1 MRRTSDRDTSREEIP
16 TMMPVLFLLPLF
28 FASGA
33 AALVYE
39 VTWFQLL
46 SLHAG
51 GSARAAAMVLATFM
65 AGLGFGSLLVPRWVP
80 RTTNPLLAC
89 AGLEA
94 LIALFGLAMPWAI
107 AAVGGLPHSLHAAG
121 FALLLLVPAAAMGG
135 TLPLTAR
142 TLGSGPAAARR
153 IGILY
158 AANTLGGVV
167 GCLAAAFWLLR
178 VHDTLVAGVVA
189 AGLNGL
195 AALAAV
201 GLAGRW
207 SAPPLAAIEEA
218 VGAGSAPARRGFSAA
233 VLVVAAVSGATALAA
248 EVVWTRLLALL
259 LGGTTYTFSLIL
271 AGFLVGIA
279 IGSGAAAALRPPR
292 AWLAWCQAAL
302 VPAIAHGAWAA
313 GAGLPAWPVNP
324 ALAPTPWVQLQ
335 IDVVRCLVAVLPAAI
350 LWGASVPL
358 AVASLSRAN
367 GAPARAAGAVLAAN
381 TLGGIV
387 GSLGAALVLLPG
399 VGSRAAQQWMLV
411 AAAGAAVLA
420 LPPRATAA
428 SRWTRF
434 LAPATALLAA
444 AWLLPRLPPLS
455 PALVGWGR
463 YAAVPRGAPPEFLV
477 VREGTDSTL
486 AVSRGRDG
494 VLSYHNAGKVQAS
507 SEPQDMRLQRLLGHI
522 ATLVPESPRRVLVIG
537 CGAGVTAGSVSVD
550 PEVVEETICEL
561 EAEVPRTAGEFFAGI
576 NDGVIG
582 NPKVRLRIDDARRF
596 LRTTD
601 ETFDAITSDPFD
613 PWVRGAANLYT
624 EEFFTLAKRRL
635 APGGAITVFVQLYE
649 AGTPAVKS
657 ELATFLRV
665 FPEGLVFGNTRA
677 GEGYDLVLLGT
688 NGPTTIDLDRIDARI
703 RAADAG
709 RLRESLSWI
718 GCDEAAELFSFY
730 IASGSQLAG
739 WLADAQVNR
748 DANLRLQYLAG
759 LGVNAY
765 EQEPIYRAILA
776 AGDWP
781 EGVFTG
787 SVLRMNRLHKLGRK
801 PRY

>member
-1 MRRTSDRDTSREEIP
+1 
-16 TMMPVLFLLPLF
+16 MMPAFLLLPLF
-28 FASGA
+28 LAGGA

-46 SLHAG
+46 AIHAG
-51 GSARAAAMVLATFM
+51 GSSRAAATVLATFM
-65 AGLGFGSLLVPRWVP
+65 AGLGFGSLLVPRWVS
-80 RTTNPLLAC
+80 RATNPLLAC
-89 AGLEA
+89 AALEA
-94 LIALFGLAMPWAI
+94 LIALCGLAMPWAI
-107 AAVGGLPHSLHAAG
+107 AAVPRLPSLLHAAA

-135 TLPLTAR
+135 TLPLAAR

-153 IGILY
+153 VAGLY
-158 AANTLGGVV
+158 AANTLGGVA
-167 GCLAAAFWLLR
+167 GCLAAGFWLLR
-178 VHDTLVAGVVA
+178 VHDTLVAGLVA

-195 AALAAV
+195 AALVALA
-201 GLAGRW
+201 LAGRW
-207 SAPPLAAIEEA
+207 PAPRPTGGGKPVVPDTAA
-218 VGAGSAPARRGFSAA
+218 ARRGFPAA
-233 VLVVAAVSGATALAA
+233 ILVVAAFSGATALAA

-292 AWLAWCQAAL
+292 VWLAWCQAAL
-302 VPAIAHGAWAA
+302 VPAIAFGAWAA

-324 ALAPTPWVQLQ
+324 ALAATPWVQLQ
-335 IDVVRCLVAVLPAAI
+335 IDFVRCLVAVLPASI

-358 AVASLSRAN
+358 AVASLARAN
-367 GAPARAAGAVLAAN
+367 GDPARAAGTVLAAN
-381 TLGGIV
+381 TLGAV
-387 GSLGAALVLLPG
+387 AGSLLAALVLLPG
-399 VGSRAAQQWMLV
+399 MGSRATQQWMLV
-411 AAAGAAVLA
+411 AAAGAAVVA
-420 LPPRATAA
+420 LPPRSAGG
-428 SRWTRF
+428 RPWPRF
-434 LAPATALLAA
+434 LTPAAAILAA
-444 AWLLPRLPPLS
+444 GWLFPRLPPLA

-463 YAAVPRGAPPEFLV
+463 YAAVSRSEPPEFLV

-494 VLSYHNAGKVQAS
+494 VLNYHNAGKVQAS

-576 NDGVIG
+576 NDGVVG
-582 NPKVRLRIDDARRF
+582 SPKVRVRIDDARRF

-624 EEFFTLAKRRL
+624 EEFFALAKRRL

-657 ELATFLRV
+657 EIATFLRV
-665 FPEGLVFGNTRA
+665 FPAGLVFGNTSG

-688 NGPTTIDLDRIDARI
+688 NGPTTIDLDRIDGRI
-703 RAADAG
+703 RAPDAG

-730 IASGSQLAG
+730 IASGPQLAA

-765 EQEPIYRAILA
+765 EQVPIYRAILA

>member
-1 MRRTSDRDTSREEIP
+1 
-16 TMMPVLFLLPLF
+16 MMPTLVLLPLF
-28 FASGA
+28 VASGA

-46 SLHAG
+46 AVHAG
-51 GSARAAAMVLATFM
+51 GSTRAAATVLATFM
-65 AGLGFGSLLVPRWVP
+65 AGLGFGSLLVPRWVS
-80 RTTNPLLAC
+80 RAMNPLLAC
-89 AGLEA
+89 AALEA
-94 LIALFGLAMPWAI
+94 LIALCGLAMPWAI
-107 AAVGGLPHSLHAAG
+107 TAVDTLPHRLHAAA

-135 TLPLTAR
+135 TLPLAAR

-153 IGILY
+153 VAGLY
-158 AANTLGGVV
+158 AANTLGGVA
-167 GCLAAAFWLLR
+167 GCLAAGFWLLR
-178 VHDTLVAGVVA
+178 VHDTLVAGLVA
-189 AGLNGL
+189 ASLNGL
-195 AALAAV
+195 AALVALV
-201 GLAGRW
+201 LAGRW
-207 SAPPLAAIEEA
+207 SAPRLTGSGEAMRAEAATARREFPAAIL
-218 VGAGSAPARRGFSAA
+218 G
-233 VLVVAAVSGATALAA
+233 VAAVSGATALAA

-271 AGFLVGIA
+271 AGFLAGIA
-279 IGSGAAAALRPPR
+279 IGSGVAGALRPPR
-292 AWLAWCQAAL
+292 AWLAWCQAAV
-302 VPAIAHGAWAA
+302 VPAIAFGAWAA

-324 ALAPTPWVQLQ
+324 ALAASPWVQLQ
-335 IDVVRCLVAVLPAAI
+335 IDFVRCLVVVLPASI

-358 AVASLSRAN
+358 AVASWARAS
-367 GAPARAAGAVLAAN
+367 GDPARAAGAVLAAN
-381 TLGGIV
+381 TLGAV
-387 GSLGAALVLLPG
+387 AGSLGAALVLLPG
-399 VGSRAAQQWMLV
+399 VGSRGTQQWMLV
-411 AAAGAAVLA
+411 AAAAAAVMA
-420 LPPRATAA
+420 LPPRARAEGG
-428 SRWTRF
+428 WMRF
-434 LAPATALLAA
+434 LAPAAA
-444 AWLLPRLPPLS
+444 VVAAGWLVPRLPPLA
-455 PALVGWGR
+455 PTLVGWGR
-463 YAAVPRGAPPEFLV
+463 YAAVSRREPPEFLV

-494 VLSYHNAGKVQAS
+494 VLNYHNAGKVQAS

-522 ATLVPESPRRVLVIG
+522 ATLVPESPRRILVIG

-561 EAEVPRTAGEFFAGI
+561 EAEVPRTAGEFFADI

-582 NPKVRLRIDDARRF
+582 NPKVRVRIDDARRF

-613 PWVRGAANLYT
+613 PWVRGAATLYT

-649 AGTPAVKS
+649 AGTAAVKS
-657 ELATFLRV
+657 EIATFLRV
-665 FPEGLVFGNTRA
+665 FPEGLVFGNTSG

-688 NGPTTIDLDRIDARI
+688 NGPTTIDLDRIDGRI
-703 RAADAG
+703 RAPDAG
-709 RLRESLSWI
+709 RLRESLAGI

-730 IASGSQLAG
+730 VASGPQLAA

-765 EQEPIYRAILA
+765 EQVPIYRAILA

-781 EGVFTG
+781 EDVFTG
-787 SVLRMNRLHKLGRK
+787 SVLRMNRLRKLGRK

>member
-1 MRRTSDRDTSREEIP
+1 
-16 TMMPVLFLLPLF
+16 MPPALFLVPLF
-28 FASGA
+28 VASGA

-46 SLHAG
+46 ALHAG
-51 GSARAAAMVLATFM
+51 GSSRAAALVLATFM
-65 AGLGFGSLLVPRWVP
+65 AGLGFGSLLVPRWVS
-80 RTTNPLLAC
+80 RATSPLLAC
-89 AGLEA
+89 AALEA
-94 LIALFGLAMPWAI
+94 LIALCGLAMPRAI
-107 AAVGGLPHSLHAAG
+107 AAVDGLPHRLHGAA

-135 TLPLTAR
+135 MLPLAAR
-142 TLGSGPAAARR
+142 TLGSGPAAARLVAV
-153 IGILY
+153 LY
-158 AANTLGGVV
+158 AANTLGGVA
-167 GCLAAAFWLLR
+167 GCLAAGFWLLR
-178 VHDTLVAGVVA
+178 VHDTLVAGLVA
-189 AGLNGL
+189 VGLNCL
-195 AALAAV
+195 AALMALV
-201 GLAGRW
+201 LAGRW
-207 SAPPLAAIEEA
+207 SVPRLTGSDKAVVAAATAARREFPAAI
-218 VGAGSAPARRGFSAA
+218 
-233 VLVVAAVSGATALAA
+233 LVVAAVSGATALAA

-259 LGGTTYTFSLIL
+259 LGSTTYTFSLIL
-271 AGFLVGIA
+271 AGFLAGIA
-279 IGSGAAAALRPPR
+279 IGSSVAAALRPPR
-292 AWLAWCQAAL
+292 VWLAWCQAAL
-302 VPAIAHGAWAA
+302 VPAIAFGAWAA

-324 ALAPTPWVQLQ
+324 ALAATPWVQLQ
-335 IDVVRCLVAVLPAAI
+335 IDFVRCLVAVLPAAV

-358 AVASLSRAN
+358 AVTALARAS
-367 GAPARAAGAVLAAN
+367 GDPARAAGAVLAAN
-381 TLGGIV
+381 TLGAVV
-387 GSLGAALVLLPG
+387 GSLAAALVLLPG
-399 VGSRAAQQWMLV
+399 VGSRATQQWMLV
-411 AAAGAAVLA
+411 AAAVAAVVA
-420 LPPRATAA
+420 LPPRT
-428 SRWTRF
+428 RTVGGWPRF
-434 LAPATALLAA
+434 LSPAAALLAA

-463 YAAVPRGAPPEFLV
+463 YAAVSRSDPPEFLV
-477 VREGTDSTL
+477 VREGSDSTL

-494 VLSYHNAGKVQAS
+494 VLNYHNAGKVQAS

-550 PEVVEETICEL
+550 PEVVEETVCEL

-576 NDGVIG
+576 NDGVID

-596 LRTTD
+596 LRTTH

-635 APGGAITVFVQLYE
+635 TPGGAITVFVQLYE

-657 ELATFLRV
+657 EIATFLRV
-665 FPEGLVFGNTRA
+665 FPEGLVFGNTRG

-688 NGPTTIDLDRIDARI
+688 NGPTTIDLDRIDERI
-703 RAADAG
+703 KAPDAG

-718 GCDEAAELFSFY
+718 GCDEAAELLSFY
-730 IASGSQLAG
+730 IASGPQLAA

-765 EQEPIYRAILA
+765 EQEPIYRSILA